1 MTNFL
6 TKLGFEKGVKGT
18 AQIGNVISTG
28 VQAFGEAT
36 GIQQDSKA
44 AKAFKAIGSAASLIP
59 GPVGMIASAASN
71 ILGSTIGGGGYVD
84 ELGNKQDPSGI
95 TKLLGWGR
103 SELSLNQESNRKKNS
118 LLAQEQTAN
127 MQAEFANNNPNVEP
141 QPAALAAE
149 GGIMR
154 RPVDALVS
162 KGELIYNPVTKK
174 LNQVP
179 GSKGKPNRQDNVYA
193 KLYEGDIVISN
204 SPTMLMANGKTPAQN
219 LVGLVD
225 KYATG
230 GTVKAREAIIK
241 KVVNWQEANK
251 TKPQQYAMYDEGNI
265 VKYGY
270 DKNMDNF
277 AYWDK
282 DKKEYKKEYLDWVNG
297 LTDQDVK
304 DIFSGKYGDM
314 STYKSVNKDY
324 VPTLDEA
331 KRLMTDKKYGDWHKI
346 GAAVKEK
353 MYTLPED
360 VVEEYEPDVPLQRV
374 QIKSKDWFPELFEP
388 ILPITEPKKKGINL
402 GNIGDRLYEAAS
414 ILTPTLD
421 RENADPV
428 KYQVPVAKYRPTGI
442 NVDPSLRAINDVY
455 AQARYN
461 QQNISTNTG
470 AGMAYG
476 LQAAMNRGK
485 QMADVYAWQ
494 QNAQNELIGKN
505 VDTYNQW
512 SRDYSNIMNDVYDK
526 TAANVAAAR
535 NINRQNKATALNNWG
550 QIRKD
555 AKQYEMDKLKIAAA
569 SPMWKYGMENYD
581 ELMKMLNS

>member
-1 MTNFL
+1 MY
-6 TKLGFEKGVKGT
+6 G
-18 AQIGNVISTG
+18 
-28 VQAFGEAT
+28 
-36 GIQQDSKA
+36 
-44 AKAFKAIGSAASLIP
+44 
-59 GPVGMIASAASN
+59 
-71 ILGSTIGGGGYVD
+71 
-84 ELGNKQDPSGI
+84 
-95 TKLLGWGR
+95 
-103 SELSLNQESNRKKNS
+103 
-118 LLAQEQTAN
+118 
-127 MQAEFANNNPNVEP
+127 
-141 QPAALAAE
+141 
-149 GGIMR
+149 
-154 RPVDALVS
+154 
-162 KGELIYNPVTKK
+162 
-174 LNQVP
+174 
-179 GSKGKPNRQDNVYA
+179 
-193 KLYEGDIVISN
+193 EGD
-204 SPTMLMANGKTPAQN
+204 
-219 LVGLVD
+219 
-225 KYATG
+225 
-230 GTVKAREAIIK
+230 
-241 KVVNWQEANK
+241 
-251 TKPQQYAMYDEGNI
+251 I

-270 DKNMDNF
+270 DKNLNNF

-282 DKKEYKKEYLDWVNG
+282 DKKEYKKEYLDFVNG

-360 VVEEYEPDVPLQRV
+360 VVEEYRPDVPLQRV

-388 ILPITEPKKKGINL
+388 ILPITEPKKKGIDF

-414 ILTPTLD
+414 ILTPMLD
-421 RENADPV
+421 REKADPV
-428 KYQVPVAKYRPTGI
+428 RYQVPVAKYRPTGI
-442 NVDPSLRAINDVY
+442 NVDPSLRAINDTHSH
-455 AQARYN
+455 AIYN

-470 AGMAYG
+470 AGMKYG
-476 LQAAMNRGK
+476 LQSAINRGK

-494 QNAQNELIGKN
+494 QNAQNELIGRN

-535 NINRQNKATALNNWG
+535 NINRQNRATALNNWG
-550 QIRKD
+550 QIRRD